1 MKSCV
6 CAGMEQLSFHSLRL
20 TADIVKVWKENV
32 FIVEGVDLGRIN
44 RNLCSYT
51 GTNECMMLLYNS
63 FLQFSPSALVVGYWF
78 NVSSVCLD

>member
-32 FIVEGVDLGRIN
+32 FTVEWVDLGRIN

-51 GTNECMMLLYNS
+51 GTN
-63 FLQFSPSALVVGYWF
+63 
-78 NVSSVCLD
+78 